1 MSVTAM
7 SARGG
12 WKLGV
17 LVIASLL
24 GVIFGCATVETRK
37 PSAPAATS
45 AEIAEAVAVLRR
57 PLPGPLVAL
66 YRLRVPST
74 GGLRLSVI
82 ADGNRGR
89 MTVSENLGGAL
100 AILAWDGEGSRIF
113 DLKEGCRP
121 SDRDRPTIPGME
133 GLPMDRA
140 VLLMGGRLP
149 VIPGDVVRP
158 DDGNSTVEIDG
169 SGWSASVRLAF
180 DPVRILSVRGAG
192 WSMELGDHTSSLPGM
207 LRFETS
213 SDQWAELELVRL
225 QWKFEGKW
233 APLPDLPECR

>member
-1 MSVTAM
+1 M
-7 SARGG
+7 SARRGRKQG
-12 WKLGV
+12 A
-17 LVIASLL
+17 LVIASVL
-24 GVIFGCATVETRK
+24 GVVIGCATVETGK
-37 PSAPAATS
+37 PSVPAATS
-45 AEIAEAVAVLRR
+45 AEIAEAVSVLRR

-74 GGLRLSVI
+74 GGLRLSII
-82 ADGNRGR
+82 AEGNRGR

-121 SDRDRPTIPGME
+121 SERNRPTIPGMA

-149 VIPGDVVRP
+149 VNPGDVVRP
-158 DDGNSTVEIDG
+158 VDGKSTVEIDG
-169 SGWSASVRLAF
+169 PGWNASVGLAF
-180 DPVRILSVRGAG
+180 DPVRILSVRGEG
-192 WSMELGDHTSSLPGM
+192 WSVELGDHTSSLPGT
-207 LRFETS
+207 LRFETG

-225 QWKFEGKW
+225 QWKFEGEW
-233 APLPDLPECR
+233 PPLPDFPECPR